1 MRKRMNNK
9 VEKNVKSEIDA
20 NSITKDAKQLLVI
33 TVSVLLVLGCF
44 YLLTVFMLKDDIKE
58 NDDIKQE
65 VDVKFDEILIGRSF
79 SLSDDTY
86 YVLYYEFE
94 DEEISSDL
102 SSLAYNYRSS
112 SKEISLYTVNMSDA
126 FNSSF
131 LSDESNKDATK
142 ASELKISGPTLIKF
156 VDGKISRYVED
167 MNDIESRL
175 K

>member
-86 YVLYYEFE
+86 YV
-94 DEEISSDL
+94 
-102 SSLAYNYRSS
+102 
-112 SKEISLYTVNMSDA
+112 
-126 FNSSF
+126 
-131 LSDESNKDATK
+131 SN
-142 ASELKISGPTLIKF
+142 L
-156 VDGKISRYVED
+156 
-167 MNDIESRL
+167 
-175 K
+175 